1 MFLVVDIILFV
12 IALGLLVPIAVLF
25 IECIAALLPGQAES
39 WVKNVPRPR
48 VAVLVPAHNEAAGI
62 GTTLETILPQLTAQ
76 DRLIVIAD
84 NCNDETATIAKR
96 CCESQIALHA
106 NVGTSPE
113 QAPSER
119 TLDAI
124 AQTETH
130 TKIIPKVIV
139 VERQDPDPERK
150 GKGYALDYGLRSIEE
165 DPPDVVVIVDADCIV
180 QEGTIER
187 IAGVAASVARPVQ
200 ATYLMEQP
208 TNPGPKDSIS
218 ALAFM
223 VKNLVRP
230 SGLAR
235 LRLPCLLTGTGM
247 AFPWSAITKATLA
260 SGNIVE
266 DMQLSIDLAIA
277 GLAPVFE
284 EKAKVIGRL
293 PQQEQAAKS
302 QRTRWEHGH
311 LQTLLTQVPKLLKA
325 AVVKGRFDL
334 LAFALD
340 LCIPPLSLLVM
351 IWVVCMGGALF
362 AGALG
367 ASWMPS
373 IFLAIEGQLIF
384 ISIASAWAKFGRDD
398 FPVQTLLS
406 VPFYILWKIPLYLA
420 FIIRPQKKWVR
431 TERDAVETS
440 ES

>member
-25 IECIAALLPGQAES
+25 LECIAALLPGRAES
-39 WVKNVPRPR
+39 WVKSVPRPR

-62 GTTLETILPQLTAQ
+62 GTTLETILPQLTDQ
-76 DRLIVIAD
+76 DRLVIIAD
-84 NCNDETATIAKR
+84 NCTDETATIAKR
-96 CCESQIALHA
+96 CCENQIALLA
-106 NVGTSPE
+106 NAGIAQE

-119 TLDAI
+119 TLDGI
-124 AQTETH
+124 AQAVTH
-130 TKIIPKVIV
+130 TRTVPKVIV
-139 VERQDPDPERK
+139 VERQDPNPEQK

-165 DPPDVVVIVDADCIV
+165 DPPDVVVMVDADCIV
-180 QEGTIER
+180 QQGTIEQ
-187 IAGVAASVARPVQ
+187 IAGLAASVARPVQ

-208 TNPGPKDSIS
+208 ANPGPKDSVS

-230 SGLAR
+230 SGLAQ

-247 AFPWSAITKATLA
+247 AFPWSAIVKATVA

-266 DMQLSIDLAIA
+266 DMQLSVDLALA

-284 EKAKVIGRL
+284 KEAKVIGRL

-311 LQTLLTQVPKLLKA
+311 LQTLLTQVPTLLKA
-325 AVVKGRFDL
+325 AVLKRRFDL

-351 IWVVCMGGALF
+351 IWVACMGGSLF

-373 IFLAIEGQLIF
+373 VFLAIEGLLIF
-384 ISIASAWAKFGRDD
+384 LSIISAWAKFGRND
-398 FPVQTLLS
+398 FPLRTLLS

-420 FIIRPQKKWVR
+420 FLIRPQKKWVR

-440 ES
+440 DP